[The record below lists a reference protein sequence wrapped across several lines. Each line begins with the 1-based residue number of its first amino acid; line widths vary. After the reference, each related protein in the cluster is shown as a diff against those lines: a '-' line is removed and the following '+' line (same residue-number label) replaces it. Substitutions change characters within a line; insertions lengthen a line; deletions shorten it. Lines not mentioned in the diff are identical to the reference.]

1 MKLKG
6 SAKETIINVKT
17 RLQDERKSLPTNHK
31 IGTCYLEYRGKTV
44 KANHQQ

>member
-6 SAKETIINVKT
+6 SAKETIVNMKA

-31 IGTCYLEYRGKTV
+31 IRNCYLEYRGKTV